1 MGEQAYWFFV
11 PLFSIS
17 GIKFPI
23 SDASERM
30 YKSIFPMDFE
40 EKNRKKITETT
51 HEKRG

>member
-23 SDASERM
+23 LDASGRM
-30 YKSIFPMDFE
+30 YKSIFPMDF
-40 EKNRKKITETT
+40 
-51 HEKRG
+51 